1 MNEVRRV
8 LLPGEKTH
16 QNVFTGVIS
25 LQHFSNIID
34 VWTLL
39 KSLLEHKQEWRYNL
53 FRTSYLILSVS

>member
-8 LLPGEKTH
+8 LLSGKQTH
-16 QNVFTGVIS
+16 LNVFTGVIS